1 MYTIDEFKTEW
12 QRLHHPS
19 MNVDGDFAFYHQ
31 LYGEL
36 LRLAKQHA
44 RHYDDAAILSLLLYT
59 ENTIAIGLDGVYEY
73 MYRSL
78 GDVVFH
84 WCDGL
89 GMDANATSQVHNL
102 VSQAVADAPCCVL
115 RQWITESVL
124 SREFQHLS
132 DMLTYFARE
141 DNNLRCIFPDLRYRK
156 EMFLRIS
163 GDEHTARQMLW
174 ADMAFN
180 WRDKHSN
187 SLSATLAKQ
196 CRMTA
201 PLVDRQEKASLLE
214 AASIL
219 DSIRPERLDLYTV
232 IEKENSHTL
241 TLRHK
246 NGRIFNNVKVNTP
259 IPAKAQYSCLAAQ
272 LVTFSG
278 KTYANGPTVWLNA
291 DKYAKWNC
299 DKMWN
304 DILKN
309 EQEAA
314 KRTYFTTPF
323 GKRISLY
330 EDLYIVPEDPEEA
343 CYADMGIYMDEPNI
357 FDFLEWLK
365 PSGTVSGATRL

>member
-36 LRLAKQHA
+36 LRLAKLHA
-44 RHYDDAAILSLLLYT
+44 RHYDYASILSLLLYT
-59 ENTIAIGLDGVYEY
+59 ENTVAIGLDGVYEY

-102 VSQAVADAPCCVL
+102 VSQAVADAQHSTL

-124 SREFQHLS
+124 SCDSLRLS
-132 DMLTYFARE
+132 DVLTYFARE
-141 DNNLRCIFPDLRYRK
+141 DNNLRRIFPDLRYRK
-156 EMFLRIS
+156 EMFLQIT
-163 GDEHTARQMLW
+163 GDEYTAQRMLW

-180 WRDKHSN
+180 WRDKHGN
-187 SLSATLAKQ
+187 SLSYTLARQ

-201 PLVDRQEKASLLE
+201 PLIDGQEKAMLLE
-214 AASIL
+214 TASVL
-219 DSIRPERLDLYTV
+219 DSIRSERLDTYAV
-232 IEKENSHTL
+232 IENENNHTL
-241 TLRHK
+241 TLRHRD
-246 NGRIFNNVKVNTP
+246 GRIFDNVEVYTP
-259 IPAKAQYSCLAAQ
+259 ISEKTKYNCLAAQ
-272 LVTFSG
+272 LVTFSD

-291 DKYAKWNC
+291 NEHTKWNG
-299 DKMWN
+299 DKIWN
-304 DILKN
+304 GILKK

-314 KRTYFTTPF
+314 KQVYFTTPF

-330 EDLYIVPEDPEEA
+330 EDLYTEPEDPEEA
-343 CYADMGIYMDEPNI
+343 YYADMGIYFDEPNI
-357 FDFLEWLK
+357 FDFLDLLTSTSK
-365 PSGTVSGATRL
+365 TS

>member
-36 LRLAKQHA
+36 LRLAKLHA
-44 RHYDDAAILSLLLYT
+44 RHYDYASILSLLLYT
-59 ENTIAIGLDGVYEY
+59 ENTVAIGLDGVYEY

-102 VSQAVADAPCCVL
+102 VSQAVADAPHSAL

-124 SREFQHLS
+124 SDDFMRLS
-132 DMLTYFARE
+132 DVLTYFARE
-141 DNNLRCIFPDLRYRK
+141 DNNLRRIFPDLRYRK
-156 EMFLRIS
+156 EMFLQIT
-163 GDEHTARQMLW
+163 GDEYTAQRMLW

-180 WRDKHSN
+180 WHDKHGN
-187 SLSATLAKQ
+187 SLSDTLSKQ

-201 PLVDRQEKASLLE
+201 PLIDGQEKAMLLE
-214 AASIL
+214 TASVL
-219 DSIRPERLDLYTV
+219 DSIRSERLDTYAV
-232 IEKENSHTL
+232 IENENNHTL
-241 TLRHK
+241 TLRHRD
-246 NGRIFNNVKVNTP
+246 GRIFDNVEVYTP
-259 IPAKAQYSCLAAQ
+259 ISEKTKYNCLAAQ
-272 LVTFSG
+272 LVTFLG

-291 DKYAKWNC
+291 NEHTKWNG
-299 DKMWN
+299 DKIWN
-304 DILKN
+304 DILKK

-314 KRTYFTTPF
+314 KQVYFTTPF

-330 EDLYIVPEDPEEA
+330 EDLYTEPEDPEEA
-343 CYADMGIYMDEPNI
+343 YYADMGIYFDEPNI
-357 FDFLEWLK
+357 FDFLDLLTSTSK
-365 PSGTVSGATRL
+365 TS

>member
-1 MYTIDEFKTEW
+1 MYTIEEFTYQWK
-12 QRLHHPS
+12 RLHHPS
-19 MNVDGDFAFYHQ
+19 MNVDGDFTFYYQ

-36 LRLAKQHA
+36 LRLAKQHS
-44 RHYDDAAILSLLLYT
+44 RHQDDAAILSLLLYT
-59 ENTIAIGLDGVYEY
+59 ENTVAIGLDGVYEY

-102 VSQAVADAPCCVL
+102 VSQAVADAPHSTF

-124 SREFQHLS
+124 SRDFQRLS
-132 DMLTYFARE
+132 DVLTYFARE
-141 DNNLRCIFPDLRYRK
+141 DNNLRQVFPNLRYRK
-156 EMFLRIS
+156 EMFLRIT

-214 AASIL
+214 VASIL
-219 DSIRPERLDLYTV
+219 DSIRSERLDLYTV

-330 EDLYIVPEDPEEA
+330 EDLYTVPEDPEEA
-343 CYADMGIYMDEPNI
+343 YYADMGIYFDEPNI
-357 FDFLEWLK
+357 FDFLDLLK
-365 PSGTVSGATRL
+365 STDKTF